1 MGYEFIQVTVDQLIG
16 ILTLRRP
23 EVLNALNLKMVDEIV
38 DALERMDHDDSVR
51 AIVLTG
57 NEKSF
62 AAGADIAEMADE
74 TVIPM
79 LLKDQFAAWDRIAK
93 VSKPLIA
100 AVSGFVLGGGCEL
113 MMNCDIVIAS
123 ETATIGQPEIK
134 LGVMPGAGGTQ
145 RLTKAVGKTKAM
157 EMLLTGEPIT
167 ADEAWRYGLVNKV
180 VPVEVHLQEAIRL
193 ARQIAAQPPV
203 AVRLIKKSVLK
214 AIDNPLDE
222 GLDYERNCFYLLFA
236 TEDKTEGM
244 NAFVEKRRPKFT
256 GR

>member
-1 MGYEFIQVTVDQLIG
+1 MAYQFIKVSVDQSVG
-16 ILTLRRP
+16 ILTLNRP

-38 DALERMDHDDSVR
+38 EEMERMDRDDSIRV
-51 AIVLTG
+51 ILLTG
-57 NEKSF
+57 NGKAF

-74 TVIPM
+74 AAIPM
-79 LLKDQFAAWDRIAK
+79 LLKDQFAVWDRIARI
-93 VSKPLIA
+93 SKPILA

-123 ETATIGQPEIK
+123 ETARIGQPEVK

-145 RLTKAVGKTKAM
+145 RLTKAVGKVKAM
-157 EMLLTGEPIT
+157 EMLLTGEPIS
-167 ADEAWRYGLVNKV
+167 ADEALAWGLVNKV
-180 VPVEVHLQEAIRL
+180 VPVGAHFREALKL
-193 ARQIAAQPPV
+193 AKKIAAQPPV

-222 GLDYERNCFYLLFA
+222 GMEYERNCFYLLFA
-236 TEDKTEGM
+236 TEDKAEGM
-244 NAFVEKRRPKFT
+244 RAFVEKRKPHFT